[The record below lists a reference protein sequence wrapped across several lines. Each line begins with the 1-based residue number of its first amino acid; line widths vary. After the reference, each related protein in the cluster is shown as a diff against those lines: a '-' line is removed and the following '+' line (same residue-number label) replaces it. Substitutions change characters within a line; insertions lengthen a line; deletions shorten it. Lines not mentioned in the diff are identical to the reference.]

1 VPKGPSLN
9 TKEKRLAIR
18 TDDHPLAYAK
28 FEGVIPKGHYGAG
41 TVMVWDIGTFKNIE
55 TKDGKIVPLKKG
67 LKNGKLEVFLDGKKL
82 KGGYALVQMKEQ
94 GQWLLIKKNDE
105 FASAR
110 KNPVNTQNKS
120 ALTNRTMH
128 QITKDES

>member
-1 VPKGPSLN
+1 
-9 TKEKRLAIR
+9 
-18 TDDHPLAYAK
+18 
-28 FEGVIPKGHYGAG
+28 
-41 TVMVWDIGTFKNIE
+41 
-55 TKDGKIVPLKKG
+55 
-67 LKNGKLEVFLDGKKL
+67 LDGKKL